1 MKKSVLL
8 CLTLVLSLPLFAQM
22 QKGVGSATEATRE
35 ENTSTM
41 KETSYP
47 NGMRESEMQKEEE
60 HSVMEKKTQ
69 KDSKGTKKKMEK
81 HKRTEKDESTEGV
94 SNP

>member
-22 QKGVGSATEATRE
+22 NKGVGTASESTRE

-41 KETSYP
+41 KETTYP
-47 NGMRESEMQKEEE
+47 GSMKESEIQKEEE
-60 HSVMEKKTQ
+60 HTVIEKKGQ
-69 KDSKGTKKKMEK
+69 KETKGLKKKMEK
-81 HKRTEKDESTEGV
+81 HKRTEKDESTEGI